1 MMLLDLLCLLIL
13 GVVCFWVHYLSTVL
27 TSNKSRNKRRLRA
40 KQKRK
45 MSKSQIK
52 KELDNLLVQYN
63 QGSIS
68 EQQYYERANPLIDK
82 LSDLY
87 SEVVWTYEAHNNT
100 Y

>member
-1 MMLLDLLCLLIL
+1 MILDLICLLIL
-13 GVVCFWVHYLSTVL
+13 GVVCYWVNYLATVV
-27 TSNKSRNKRRLRA
+27 TSNKGRNKRRLQA
-40 KQKRK
+40 KQKKK

-52 KELDNLLVQYN
+52 KDLDNLLVQYN
-63 QGSIS
+63 QGIIS

-87 SEVVWTYEAHNNT
+87 ADVAWTFETNANT

>member
-1 MMLLDLLCLLIL
+1 
-13 GVVCFWVHYLSTVL
+13 
-27 TSNKSRNKRRLRA
+27 
-40 KQKRK
+40 